1 MHFIIVPIA
10 KMLAI
15 LYTDLYTLPVT
26 SGYPT
31 VSFGDVTITS
41 KLNADPLTFNVT
53 CFSTGG
59 PVSSVAWTL
68 NDSVVPDNA
77 ITTREVTDT
86 VDGAYTLTLSAAG
99 RVSGTCKCEVT
110 ALRPR
115 EIPNIATVSA
125 EMELRGKYTQI
136 CGVYN

>member
-1 MHFIIVPIA
+1 MIVPIA
-10 KMLAI
+10 TCW
-15 LYTDLYTLPVT
+15 LYTHPLSLLLAGIP
-26 SGYPT
+26 S
-31 VSFGDVTITS
+31 VSFGSVTITS

-68 NDSVVPDNA
+68 NDSAVPDNA
-77 ITTREVTDT
+77 IITREVTDT

-110 ALRPR
+110 SLRPR
-115 EIPNIATVSA
+115 QTPNTATVSA
-125 EMELRGKYTQI
+125 EMELGGKCTR
-136 CGVYN
+136 V